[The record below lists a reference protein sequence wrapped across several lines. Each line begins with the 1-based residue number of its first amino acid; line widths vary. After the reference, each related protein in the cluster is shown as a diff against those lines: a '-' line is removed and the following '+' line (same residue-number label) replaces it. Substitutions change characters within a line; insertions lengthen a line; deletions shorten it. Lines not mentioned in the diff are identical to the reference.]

1 MFNAMSMTRALITR
15 RPAYRTVVINL
26 LLMASAAASADDRI
40 HLWIKNQGSQPLEV
54 SSSSIYVVPAPAG
67 IVPGWFENNDCTAP
81 NLPTTVAPGSSV
93 EVCSTLI
100 DSGVGDT
107 VGIWTVGGVY
117 QGQGTSLVLAT
128 ITDPPVGQL
137 TCSGLCGD
145 FSDQGDGEYNLTI
158 TWTDEAGAS
167 QNWPPKIPMA
177 VYGPEMV
184 IDKVQCKANGKT
196 IRAKPVGSKGFSCDA
211 LKTRPGK
218 PVRIVATGKAAQ

>member
-107 VGIWTVGGVY
+107 VGIWTVNGVY
-117 QGQGTSLVLAT
+117 QGQGTPLVLAT